1 MLEIVRY
8 CWFLGD
14 ALALLWFF
22 ILASFLVLFWKR
34 KWLAGLVCLIIAWFL
49 FLMATEIPVW
59 LVSSLEKPYARTSWN
74 TVPASDAVVVLG
86 GGNKPS
92 QYDVFGFDLN
102 AAADRFLTALELMR
116 QGKGRVLV
124 LGGGAYTMN
133 GKRLTYSG
141 LLRNWLEAWHMPGK
155 PVFDLGFSMNTYE
168 EALAFERLA
177 KEQGWRS
184 VILVTSAT
192 HMRRSEAVFR
202 NVGFAATCVACD
214 FQVFGRN
221 VHTESLRWIP
231 RKSRLDLFNLYLHEI
246 IGEEIYR
253 WRGWMVDR
261 SRPGGA

>member
-1 MLEIVRY
+1 MVF
-8 CWFLGD
+8 FL
-14 ALALLWFF
+14 
-22 ILASFLVLFWKR
+22 WKR
-34 KWLAGLVCLIIAWFL
+34 KWLAGLVCLVSATLIFL
-49 FLMATEIPVW
+49 AGTEVPAW
-59 LVSSLEKPYARTSWN
+59 LVGSLEKPYARPALTD
-74 TVPASDAVVVLG
+74 VPISDAVVVLG
-86 GGNKPS
+86 GSIGSSK
-92 QYDVFGFDLN
+92 YGVFSLDFN
-102 AAADRFLTALELMR
+102 SAADRIMTALELMR

-214 FQVFGRN
+214 FRICGRE
-221 VHTESLRWIP
+221 TESDRLRWFP
-231 RKSRLDLFNLYLHEI
+231 SQDRLELLDLYLHEI

-253 WRGWMVDR
+253 WRGWTVDR